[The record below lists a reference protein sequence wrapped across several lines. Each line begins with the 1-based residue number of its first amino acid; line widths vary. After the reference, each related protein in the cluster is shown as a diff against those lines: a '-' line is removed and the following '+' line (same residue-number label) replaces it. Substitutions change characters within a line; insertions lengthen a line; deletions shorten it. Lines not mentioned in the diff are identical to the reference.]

1 MQIPAY
7 IENWLEVDLDA
18 VRANAAEIRRH
29 LPAETRLC
37 AVVKADAY
45 GLGAV
50 EVARALYGHVD
61 LLAVTSLAEA
71 IELRR
76 AEVKG
81 DILVFTPL
89 REGQAELFRRHR
101 LTATVDAMAPLTELA
116 EAGPIPTPC
125 QIKVN
130 TGMNRFGCDE
140 ETALELARYAS
151 RHAALHL
158 TGIYTHLAN
167 AAEKGD
173 YNKQMKSFRS
183 VLDKLKKEGID
194 YGAAHAA
201 NSPATLLYADACLD
215 MVRCGTLL
223 YGQKS
228 VEQPKDK
235 DWQLADPCRFRARVL
250 EVRTM
255 SKGAPVG
262 YGGDESAKKGAKLA
276 ICAMGYADGLAVETA
291 ARFMS
296 SEIYFKK
303 AAKAASGKNRPYA
316 RHNGQALPLIGR
328 IAMQTCCVDIS
339 GTDIKVGD
347 VLDMP
352 LRRVTASSRLPR
364 YYKLDGEL
372 TASRDYR
379 LGGEEL

>member
-29 LPAETRLC
+29 LPEGTKLC

-50 EVARALYGHVD
+50 EVAKALQEQVD
-61 LLAVTSLAEA
+61 MLAVTSVAEA
-71 IELRR
+71 VELRR

-89 REGQAELFRRHR
+89 RVGQAELFRRFR
-101 LTATVDAMAPLTELA
+101 LTASVDALEPLTELA
-116 EAGPIPTPC
+116 EAGPIPAPC
-125 QIKVN
+125 HIKVN
-130 TGMNRFGCDE
+130 TGMNRFGCNE

-173 YNKQMKSFRS
+173 YNKQMKAFRA
-183 VLDKLKKEGID
+183 VLDKLKKDSID
-194 YGAAHAA
+194 YGCAHAA
-201 NSPATLLYADACLD
+201 NSPATLLYADAALD

-250 EVRTM
+250 EVREM
-255 SKGAPVG
+255 PKSAPIG

-296 SEIYFKK
+296 SDVYFKK
-303 AAKAASGKNRPYA
+303 AAKAAAGKNRPYA
-316 RHNGQALPLIGR
+316 KYEGKPLPLIGR

-339 GTDIKVGD
+339 GTDITVGE
-347 VLDMP
+347 VLDFP
-352 LRRVTASSRLPR
+352 LRRVTASARLPR
-364 YYKLDGEL
+364 FYKQDGAL
-372 TASRDYR
+372 TASRDYK

>member
-7 IENWLEVDLDA
+7 VENWLEVDLDA
-18 VRANAAEIRRH
+18 VCANAAEIRRH
-29 LPAETRLC
+29 LPAETKLC

-50 EVARALYGHVD
+50 EVARALQDKVD
-61 LLAVTSLAEA
+61 MLAVTSLAEA
-71 IELRR
+71 VELRR

-89 REGQAELFRRHR
+89 RLGQAEYFRRYR
-101 LTATVDAMAPLTELA
+101 LTATVDAMEPLAELA

-125 QIKVN
+125 HIKLN
-130 TGMNRFGCDE
+130 TGMNRFGCNE
-140 ETALELARYAS
+140 AEALELARYAS

-173 YNKQMKSFRS
+173 YKDQIKIFRS
-183 VLDKLKKEGID
+183 VLEKLKKEGID
-194 YGAAHAA
+194 YGIAHAA
-201 NSPATLLYADACLD
+201 NSPATLLYGEGGFD

-235 DWQLADPCRFRARVL
+235 DWQLQDPCRFRARVL

-255 SKGAPVG
+255 PKSAPVG
-262 YGGDESAKKGAKLA
+262 YGGDESAKKGARLA
-276 ICAMGYADGLAVETA
+276 ICGIGYADGLAVETA

-296 SEIYFKK
+296 SEVYFKK

-316 RHNGQALPLIGR
+316 KFNGQALPLLGR

-347 VLDMP
+347 VLDFP

-364 YYKLDGEL
+364 FYKQNGEL
-372 TASRDYR
+372 LTDRDYR